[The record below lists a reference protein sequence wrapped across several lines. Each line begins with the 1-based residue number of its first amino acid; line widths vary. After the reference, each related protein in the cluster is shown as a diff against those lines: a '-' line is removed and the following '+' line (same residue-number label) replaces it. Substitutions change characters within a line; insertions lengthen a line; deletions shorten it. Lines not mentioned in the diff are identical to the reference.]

1 MNIRIFA
8 LAVVVIAVLLAAIWN
23 STFTRNFQ
31 YLVGALPVGGEFT
44 GLTSDLPEDWV
55 LLYSRGTGTIFD
67 GKLYGIIPTNRFNSW
82 KEDKLV
88 ILGTDDRN
96 SAIELTQLVDAD
108 AEKYKYYAEMNQCTL
123 AQPVSTSEN
132 SCAKVNVNGKS
143 VLVITSKKTN
153 VLVFMKARIVISAA
167 REIPLDELLKVF
179 G

>member
-1 MNIRIFA
+1 MKIRIFT
-8 LAVVVIAVLLAAIWN
+8 LAVVVIAVLLTAIWN

-31 YLVGALPVGGEFT
+31 YLVGALPVGGEFA
-44 GLTSDLPEDWV
+44 GLTGELPDDWV

-88 ILGTDDRN
+88 ILGIDESN
-96 SAIELTQLVDAD
+96 NAIELTQLVDAD
-108 AEKYKYYAEMNQCTL
+108 AEKYKYYAEMNQCTS
-123 AQPVSTSEN
+123 APPVSTSEN

-143 VLVITSKKTN
+143 VLVITSKKAN
-153 VLVFMKARIVISAA
+153 ILVFMQDKVVISAT

>member
-1 MNIRIFA
+1 MRIRIFA
-8 LAVVVIAVLLAAIWN
+8 LAVVVIAVFLAAIWN

-31 YLVGALPVGGEFT
+31 YFVGALPVEGEFA
-44 GLTSDLPEDWV
+44 GLTGELPENWV

-67 GKLYGIIPTNRFNSW
+67 GKLYGLIPTNRFNSW

-88 ILGTDDRN
+88 ILGTDERN

-108 AEKYKYYAEMNQCTL
+108 AEKYKYYAEVNQCTL
-123 AQPVSTSEN
+123 VPTVSASEN
-132 SCAKVNVNGKS
+132 ACAKVNVNGKT

-153 VLVFMKARIVISAA
+153 ILVFMQERIVISAA